1 MVPCDT
7 PENIDLFEYLCLRIK
22 QIGIRSVHGVPG
34 DFNLEA
40 LDYIQKCGLQW
51 VGSCNELNA
60 GYAADGY
67 ARINGISALMTV
79 MGVGELSA
87 INAIAGMF
95 LIHIVGKPSRQAQRE
110 KFCTHHTLGDGDFT
124 LFEDMS
130 RKVSCMT
137 ACIDNIQTAPALI
150 DEAIR
155 TCWIQSRPVFLFV
168 SSDMISAPVS
178 RELLKIRPPLDRMIT
193 HDDILQHD
201 TLVKT
206 VVDEIRNA
214 SRPVALVGG
223 YGISHGAKK
232 QLNGFLRA
240 LGIPVLTTASGIG
253 IVDRTLPH
261 YKGLYVGS
269 SSLEGILKLIKPADL
284 IISIGNIPSDLSSSS
299 LKGIVENP
307 RLIDIRR
314 TTTKVECQNFENI
327 HISSVLIALTETL
340 NHGLVPMSRSFCV
353 DHDEKYEFFAAS
365 LAKTDEQ
372 IDTSK
377 GNKMKDLG
385 LQFLNCL
392 RNAAIIPRRI
402 SFIRSWIFSRALKG
416 RTPITHDWLWSNL
429 GNWLQEGDILLTEAG
444 TASFG
449 IWNTTLPPNIIFLA
463 QYMWASIGYTVG
475 ACQGAALATRDSS
488 YPRRRT
494 ILFIGDG
501 SFQFSCQ
508 ELSTIIRLGLKPII
522 FVICNN
528 GFTIERLIHGEEQ
541 EYNDIQ
547 PWDHRLLPAAFGAA
561 PGTYETHRVETREH
575 LLDLWGCKT
584 FNDCSVLQVS
594 ANSPLFN
601 PPLLFPFCPC
611 MRSKLRYM
619 QIIELCVDQNDAP
632 SNLVA
637 LAQSLR
643 ERNASLA

>member
-1 MVPCDT
+1 MTMMVPQDI

-87 INAIAGMF
+87 INAIAGSF
-95 LIHIVGKPSRQAQRE
+95 AEYVPVIHIVGKPSRQAQRE

-137 ACIDNIQTAPALI
+137 ACIDNLQTAPALI

-178 RELLKIRPPLDRMIT
+178 REVLKTRPPLDRTIP

-223 YGISHGAKK
+223 YGVSHGAKK
-232 QLNGFLRA
+232 HLNEFLRA

-261 YKGLYVGS
+261 YQGLYVGS
-269 SSLEGILKLIKPADL
+269 SSLEEILKLVKPADL
-284 IISIGNIPSDLSSSS
+284 VISIGNIPSDLSSSS
-299 LKGIVENP
+299 LKSIVENP
-307 RLIDIRR
+307 RLIDIQR
-314 TTTKVECQNFENI
+314 TTTKVECQNFENV
-327 HISSVLIALTETL
+327 HISSILIALTETL
-340 NHGLVPMSRSFCV
+340 SHGLVPMSRSFCV
-353 DHDEKYEFFAAS
+353 DHDEKYEFHAAS
-365 LAKTDEQ
+365 VAKSDEQ
-372 IDTSK
+372 IDTPK
-377 GNKMKDLG
+377 GKNMKNSG
-385 LQFLNCL
+385 LQLLNCL

-402 SFIRSWIFSRALKG
+402 SFIRSWIFNRALKG

-475 ACQGAALATRDSS
+475 ACQGAALATRDSA
-488 YPRRRT
+488 YPQRRT

-547 PWDHRLLPAAFGAA
+547 TWDHRLLPAAFGAA

-575 LLDLWGCKT
+575 LLDLWGCQT
-584 FNDCSVLQVS
+584 FNDCSVL
-594 ANSPLFN
+594 
-601 PPLLFPFCPC
+601 
-611 MRSKLRYM
+611 